1 MKQPKYTSAPIAG
14 VPENPFSL
22 KTLFVGHRRSSRF
35 YEAADSEN
43 TLYLLWMEYTRFGVL
58 LAYPCVLSEAE
69 GETMIFDTSVDP
81 GAEEKNER
89 MLARWE
95 ALSLPDRKDSLNIR
109 ELKEK
114 EFKALFRKYRAGN
127 AETTD

>member
-35 YEAADSEN
+35 YEATDSEN
-43 TLYLLWMEYTRFGVL
+43 TLYLLWVEFTWFGVL

-69 GETMIFDTSVDP
+69 GETMFFDNSAYPD
-81 GAEEKNER
+81 EEKNAR
-89 MLARWE
+89 LLARWD

-109 ELKEK
+109 ELKKK
-114 EFKALFRKYRAGN
+114 EFKALYRKYRAGN
-127 AETTD
+127 AETQD